1 MNALAKIHV
10 AKRDLGLDD
19 DTYRA
24 VLIRVTGKVSAKA
37 MSGREHQAVLEEF
50 KRLGFK
56 ATSKANGKASSRPLS
71 GPYAAKAQAL
81 WIALWNLGAVSDR
94 RDSALLAF
102 ICRQTG
108 IERTEWV
115 LEAKDGRAVIEA
127 LKAWCARESVVWEVS
142 KNQPEHAHRHG
153 YQIALAQ
160 HLKLTP
166 AHQQGMPGF
175 WREVSMILARAIVTT
190 KPTDAEWITVMN
202 ELGKRI
208 RDERKA
214 VAC

>member
-1 MNALAKIHV
+1 MTALAKIHV

-24 VLIRVTGKVSAKA
+24 VLVRMTGKSSAKGMTA
-37 MSGREHQAVLEEF
+37 GELDSVLGEF
-50 KRLGFK
+50 RRLGFK
-56 ATSKANGKASSRPLS
+56 PTSKGRGRALS

-81 WIALWNLGAVSDR
+81 WIALWNLGAVEDR

-102 ICRQTG
+102 IGRQTG

-115 LEAKDGRAVIEA
+115 LDAKDGRAVIEA
-127 LKAWCARESVVWEVS
+127 LKGWCAREGVAWDDGG
-142 KNQPEHAHRHG
+142 RYG

-160 HLKLTP
+160 SRKLRPQET
-166 AHQQGMPGF
+166 
-175 WREVSMILARAIVTT
+175 RIVSVLWADVSIILQRAVITV

-202 ELGKRI
+202 ELGQRI
-208 RDERKA
+208 RARRARKA
-214 VAC
+214 VA